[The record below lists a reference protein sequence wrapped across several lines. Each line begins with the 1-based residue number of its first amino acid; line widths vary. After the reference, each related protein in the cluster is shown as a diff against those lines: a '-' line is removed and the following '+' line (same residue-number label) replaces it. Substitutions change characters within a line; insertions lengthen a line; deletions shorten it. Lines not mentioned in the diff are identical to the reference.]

1 MLTTTHMLMGA
12 AFLTRKE
19 QSRATQLGIVFGG
32 LIPDLSVVFMVFAT
46 RFPQWSSSNLWRKP
60 DGLYWQEPW
69 QTFSAISNSI
79 PLYIV
84 LIALFLMLARRW
96 SVLKAFALIA
106 GACLIHVLG
115 DLPVHADD
123 AHIHF
128 WPFTD
133 YRFHS
138 PISYWDRRHFG
149 ELVGYLEIALGL
161 VLAMMLWRRF
171 PTIWPRIG
179 TAILFAPLIL
189 SLGFSIFAYL

>member
-1 MLTTTHMLMGA
+1 MSA
-12 AFLTRKE
+12 AFLTRKT

-32 LIPDLSVVFMVFAT
+32 FLPDMSLTLMVLAT
-46 RFPQWSSSNLWRKP
+46 RFPQWSSANLWRKP

-79 PLYIV
+79 PLYIFLIV
-84 LIALFLMLARRW
+84 LTWLLARKW
-96 SVLKAFALIA
+96 PIMKAFSLLF

-123 AHIHF
+123 AHVHF

-138 PISYWDRRHFG
+138 PISYWDNRHHG
-149 ELVGYLEIALGL
+149 ELVGYLEILLGFI
-161 VLAMMLWRRF
+161 LAVVLWRRF
-171 PTIWPRIG
+171 PAIWPRIG
-179 TAILFAPLIL
+179 TAVLFIPLVL
-189 SLGFSIFAYL
+189 SLGFSIFRFL